1 MAIKMDSS
9 SRESITTAALF
20 HIPIRG
26 LIDVAEVDERGI
38 GKLASSFAPPKL
50 QNLHTE

>member
-9 SRESITTAALF
+9 SPEPITTAALF

-26 LIDVAEVDERGI
+26 LTGVAEVDERGI
-38 GKLASSFAPPKL
+38 GKLASSSAPPTF
-50 QNLHTE
+50 QNLRSE